1 MFRQIIT
8 PKSPSFTIQ
17 LPAEMVGKEVE
28 VIAFEIEAS
37 TTIPVSEPP
46 QEKLKADLLAYFKRN
61 PNPLPNFKFN
71 REEANNFG
79 GYAD

>member
-8 PKSPSFTIQ
+8 PQSPSFTIQ

-28 VIAFEIEAS
+28 VIAFEIEQ
-37 TTIPVSEPP
+37 PVSETETIPCKSINEVKKRFEP
-46 QEKLKADLLAYFKRN
+46 FRADLKDFT
-61 PNPLPNFKFN
+61 FD
-71 REEANNFG
+71 REEANNYR